1 MEDVITIPVIENL
14 FYFLFDFD
22 LFWLETF
29 DRSFC
34 LDSNSSLD
42 LSIRLLHISLTA
54 SLRRE

>member
-22 LFWLETF
+22 LFWLTF